1 MIKHLHFGD
10 NLEVLRN
17 RDVIHGESID
27 LIYLD
32 PPFNSKADYNVIFGD
47 RQSKTSP
54 QAQITAFEDTWH
66 WNEDSAKTLQEL
78 YDINGD
84 LAELLDLLVRRLGH
98 NDLSAYLVMMSA
110 RLIELHRVLKPTGS
124 LYLHCDPTASHYLKI
139 ILDVIFD
146 IKNFRNEII
155 WKRTSAH
162 SDSKQGNVVHLG
174 RIHDVILFYTKSI
187 HSVRNEIYESHS
199 QEYIE
204 KFYKNQDADGR
215 RYQLA
220 DITGPGGAAKG
231 NPQYEF
237 LGITRYWRY
246 SRERMEE
253 LYQQGR
259 IIQTKP
265 GTVPRYKRYLDELQ
279 GISLQDLWNDIS
291 PISPLAKERLGYP
304 TQKPLALLE
313 RIIQASSN
321 ENDIILDPFCGCGTA
336 IHAAEK
342 LNRQWIGIDITH
354 LAISLIE
361 SRLKESF
368 PGIKF
373 EVFGTPKDLAS
384 AKDLAK
390 RDKYQFQWWAC
401 SLVDVA
407 PYQGKKKG
415 ADTGIDG
422 MKYIA
427 DMEKGKE
434 IKRKIILSV
443 KGGENIGVAMVRDL
457 LGTMQANKADIGL
470 FVTLTQPTKAMLTE
484 ATKAGFYRAANGK
497 DYPKLQI
504 FTIEDLLSG
513 KKSPEYLDLSQGNLT
528 FRKAAK
534 EKEIVNQPNLF
545 DH

>member
-17 RDVIHGESID
+17 RDVIHGESVD

-66 WNEDSAKTLQEL
+66 WNEDSARTLQEL

-110 RLIELHRVLKPTGS
+110 RLIESHRVLKPTGS
-124 LYLHCDPTASHYLKI
+124 LYLHCDPTASHYLKV

-146 IKNFRNEII
+146 AKNFRNEII

-162 SDSKQGNVVHLG
+162 SDSKTCGNA
-174 RIHDVILFYTKSI
+174 HDVLLLYSKSQKFLW
-187 HSVRNEIYESHS
+187 NKQYQDYDES
-199 QEYIE
+199 YIQSHYRLVDE
-204 KFYKNQDADGR
+204 NGR
-215 RYQLA
+215 RYR
-220 DITGPGGAAKG
+220 TGDLTAMGLSGGG
-231 NPQYEF
+231 YTYEWNGVTK
-237 LGITRYWRY
+237 LWRLPP
-246 SRERMEE
+246 EKMQE
-253 LYQQGR
+253 LHDQGR
-259 IIQTKP
+259 VHYTKN
-265 GTVPRYKRYLDELQ
+265 GTAEYIRYLDEMPGLP
-279 GISLQDLWNDIS
+279 LQDVWDDIS
-291 PISPLAKERLGYP
+291 PVNSQAKERLGYP

-373 EVFGTPKDLAS
+373 DVFGTPKDLAS

-422 MKYIA
+422 IKYIA
-427 DMEKGKE
+427 DLEKSKE

-528 FRKAAK
+528 FRKASK
-534 EKEIVNQPNLF
+534 EKEIVNQPSLF
-545 DH
+545 DCE

>member
-17 RDVIHGESID
+17 RDVIHGESVD

-124 LYLHCDPTASHYLKI
+124 LYLHCDPTASHYLKV

-146 IKNFRNEII
+146 AKNFRNEII

-162 SDSKQGNVVHLG
+162 SDSKTCGNT
-174 RIHDVILFYTKSI
+174 HDVLLLYAKSQKFLW
-187 HSVRNEIYESHS
+187 NKQYQDYDES
-199 QEYIE
+199 YIQSHYRRVDE
-204 KFYKNQDADGR
+204 NGR
-215 RYQLA
+215 RYR
-220 DITGPGGAAKG
+220 TGDLTAMGLSGGG
-231 NPQYEF
+231 YTYEWNGVTK
-237 LGITRYWRY
+237 LWRLPP
-246 SRERMEE
+246 EKMQE
-253 LYQQGR
+253 LHDQGR
-259 IIQTKP
+259 VHYTKN
-265 GTVPRYKRYLDELQ
+265 GTAEYIRYLDEMPGLP
-279 GISLQDLWNDIS
+279 LQDVWDDIS
-291 PISPLAKERLGYP
+291 PVNSQAKERLGYP
-304 TQKPLALLE
+304 TQKPLSLLE